1 PGDFSRDGAAAEAAR
16 QAADREGK
24 GRAQRAAEFILR
36 KFVAIL
42 DLLALSKSR
51 EVTPW
56 QCQPR
61 LARAERVHRL
71 LTGWRYGA
79 EDLDFERL
87 RKPLAVGGEG
97 RRRKAEHERAA
108 DLSYREVGDAL
119 RPFNAR
125 GARRPLGGAGSDR
138 QGADGSGA

>member
-1 PGDFSRDGAAAEAAR
+1 AAAEAAR

-24 GRAQRAAEFILR
+24 GRAQGAAEFILR
-36 KFVAIL
+36 KFVGIL

-87 RKPLAVGGEG
+87 RKPLAVGSQGG
-97 RRRKAEHERAA
+97 RRKAELERAA
-108 DLSYREVGDAL
+108 HLGYCQVGDPFRLFNSGGPRRTL
-119 RPFNAR
+119 RCAGGEKT
-125 GARRPLGGAGSDR
+125 GAGGNDGSDPRRP
-138 QGADGSGA
+138 